1 MFNYID
7 DITDDMSIAT
17 KTGDKGETS
26 LLGGKRVK
34 KTDARI
40 EAYGTIDELN
50 AILGVC
56 MTKTHNKEINTVLS
70 KVQNDLF
77 RIGAELSSLGTDTK
91 INIPKITD
99 KQMKYID
106 EALIDV
112 ETSLP
117 VQKEFILPRGTE
129 SSTLL
134 HLART
139 ICRRAERATI
149 KCEEHNVS
157 QLLVQYLNRLS
168 DLLFLFARKENQ
180 GYEQPVTY
188 E

>member
-1 MFNYID
+1 
-7 DITDDMSIAT
+7 MSIAT
-17 KTGDKGETS
+17 KTGDRGETS

-56 MTKTHNKEINTVLS
+56 MTKIHHKEINTVLS
-70 KVQNDLF
+70 RVQNDLF
-77 RIGAELSSLGTDTK
+77 RIGAELSALGTDTK

-99 KQMKYID
+99 KQMKYVD
-106 EALIDV
+106 EALIDI
-112 ETSLP
+112 ETTLP

-129 SSTLL
+129 SSALL

-149 KCEEHNVS
+149 KCEEVS
-157 QLLVQYLNRLS
+157 PLLVQYLNRLS